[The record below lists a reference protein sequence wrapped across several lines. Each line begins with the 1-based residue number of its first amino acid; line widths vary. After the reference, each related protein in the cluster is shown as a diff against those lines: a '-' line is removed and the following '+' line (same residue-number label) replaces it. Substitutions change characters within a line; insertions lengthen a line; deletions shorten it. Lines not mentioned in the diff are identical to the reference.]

1 MGKFILGYFVG
12 YIASFITLAIL
23 QAGNKKNRRGTAT
36 KSQMRIKTPWKLLR
50 KEGINNGK
58 SEKSTNK

>member
-1 MGKFILGYFVG
+1 MGKFITGYCIG
-12 YIASFITLAIL
+12 YIASFITLAIS
-23 QAGNKKNRRGTAT
+23 QAGKKRNARRSG
-36 KSQMRIKTPWKLLR
+36 SQTIIKIPWKLLR

>member
-23 QAGNKKNRRGTAT
+23 QGGNKKTEA
-36 KSQMRIKTPWKLLR
+36 QMRIKTLYKG
-50 KEGINNGK
+50 KECVICG
-58 SEKSTNK
+58 

>member
-23 QAGNKKNRRGTAT
+23 QGGNKKTED
-36 KSQMRIKTPWKLLR
+36 
-50 KEGINNGK
+50 KED
-58 SEKSTNK
+58 EKQK

>member
-23 QAGNKKNRRGTAT
+23 QAGNKKTEH
-36 KSQMRIKTPWKLLR
+36 KKKQK
-50 KEGINNGK
+50 
-58 SEKSTNK
+58 

>member
-23 QAGNKKNRRGTAT
+23 QADKKEMQEDQDHKR
-36 KSQMRIKTPWKLLR
+36 
-50 KEGINNGK
+50 
-58 SEKSTNK
+58 

>member
-23 QAGNKKNRRGTAT
+23 QAGNKKTED
-36 KSQMRIKTPWKLLR
+36 
-50 KEGINNGK
+50 KEK
-58 SEKSTNK
+58 QK

>member
-23 QAGNKKNRRGTAT
+23 QVGKRETE
-36 KSQMRIKTPWKLLR
+36 
-50 KEGINNGK
+50 KE
-58 SEKSTNK
+58 EKQNHK